1 MKYDFIPD
9 FVHSVVKEYDWTM
22 PKYNKEEY
30 GDYNEYECECLDIG
44 HDYEYEIAEIAVDRM
59 VRASRLSRQE
69 AQNCGDEI
77 GEAVWDEISKYIIAN
92 MDKEE
97 EKR

>member
-9 FVHSVVKEYDWTM
+9 FVHGVVKEYDWTM
-22 PKYNKEEY
+22 PKYNQEEY
-30 GDYNEYECECLDIG
+30 GNYNEYECECYDIG

-59 VRASRLSRQE
+59 VRASRLSRQD

-77 GEAVWDEISKYIIAN
+77 SEAVWNEIVKYIVAN
-92 MDKEE
+92 MDKEGT
-97 EKR
+97 K